1 MDMTDTRYY
10 PLTTVDSERY
20 KLIPMFAVTDLKM
33 MQGEISLYL
42 SEITPQ
48 HFRLHSKKAMTQKS
62 TDRLEIRCPRCGKP
76 MKQISVNADEYN
88 LSLYRC
94 NGCNNNEEVLK

>member
-10 PLTTVDSERY
+10 PLASVDSGGN
-20 KLIPMFAVTDLKM
+20 KQVPMFAVTDLKM

-48 HFRLHSKKAMTQKS
+48 HFRLHSRKPMTQKA
-62 TDRLEIRCPRCGKP
+62 TDSLEIRCPRCGEP
-76 MKQISVNADEYN
+76 MKQIGRQ
-88 LSLYRC
+88 LSFNELGLYSCPCC
-94 NGCNNNEEVLK
+94 NRNK